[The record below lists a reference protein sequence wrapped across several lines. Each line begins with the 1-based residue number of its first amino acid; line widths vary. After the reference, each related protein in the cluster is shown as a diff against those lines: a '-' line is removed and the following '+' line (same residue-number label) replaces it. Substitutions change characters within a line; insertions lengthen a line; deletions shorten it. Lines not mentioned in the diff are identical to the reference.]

1 MTIVFAKVR
10 AYVCNLIEYL
20 YVGQHFCRGPVHSA
34 GIGMEHVRLY
44 CGSPGH
50 HRDLHNTGWDYLIYD
65 VKILYSKSINRN
77 TKVILPQLFKKIEKF
92 NHILL
97 QMFAGE

>member
-50 HRDLHNTGWDYLIYD
+50 HRDLHNTGWDHLIMD
-65 VKILYSKSINRN
+65 VKN
-77 TKVILPQLFKKIEKF
+77 TLFQIDKQKLILPQLF
-92 NHILL
+92 
-97 QMFAGE
+97 

>member
-10 AYVCNLIEYL
+10 AYVCNLIECL

-50 HRDLHNTGWDYLIYD
+50 HRDLHNTG
-65 VKILYSKSINRN
+65 
-77 TKVILPQLFKKIEKF
+77 
-92 NHILL
+92 
-97 QMFAGE
+97 